1 MSTKSELNMSLIPD
15 HQSGRVVDAESF
27 IELRS
32 EKVATVFYEVV
43 RNRLQ
48 HVNSWSIIANG
59 SSARF
64 QLVNK
69 EGIEVYRKAQEGDYL
84 KMEVSSPSD
93 NAGNRFGWFRIEA
106 VDNFANNNGLESFG
120 FRIRPAFSPSY
131 GKNFSHSPDELTNT
145 FIVSRVGNRV
155 TASIFQRGGDTSRGL
170 TSPVN
175 GDQNGGI
182 AMTRLSYV
190 EWKNLTDGLINR
202 DHY

>member
-1 MSTKSELNMSLIPD
+1 MSLIPD
-15 HQSGRVVDAESF
+15 HQSGRVIDAESF

-59 SSARF
+59 LSARF

-84 KMEVSSPSD
+84 KMEVSSPSG
-93 NAGNRFGWFRIEA
+93 NSGNRFGWFRIEA
-106 VDNFANNNGLESFG
+106 VDNFSNNDGLESFG
-120 FRIRPAFSPSY
+120 FRIRPAFSPSF
-131 GKNFSHSPDELTNT
+131 GKNFSNAQDELTNT
-145 FIVSRVGNRV
+145 FIVSRAGNRV
-155 TASIFQRGGDTSRGL
+155 TASIFQRGGDINRDLAAPPNRNQKGSM
-170 TSPVN
+170 P
-175 GDQNGGI
+175 
-182 AMTRLSYV
+182 MTRLSYV